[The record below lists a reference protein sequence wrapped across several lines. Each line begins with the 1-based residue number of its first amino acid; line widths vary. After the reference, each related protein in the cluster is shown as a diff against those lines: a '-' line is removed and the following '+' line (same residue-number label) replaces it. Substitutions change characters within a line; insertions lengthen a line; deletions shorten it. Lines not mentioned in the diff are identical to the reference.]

1 MTSVADLA
9 QNYGLKIHLDGA
21 RIFNAAVA
29 LKVPVSK
36 LTEKVDSVMFCLSKG
51 LSAPVGSLV
60 CGSSDFIDQAR
71 KMRKMVG
78 GGMRQAGHLAAAGLV
93 ALQEL
98 VNRLQEDHEN
108 AKLLARGISTLD
120 GIELDETRV
129 KTNIIFFNLTGME
142 GKKFIDQL
150 DKKQIKLLM
159 TGVETFRA
167 VLHREV
173 SKKQV
178 QTVIETIRAILENG
192 EVKGV

>member
-1 MTSVADLA
+1 
-9 QNYGLKIHLDGA
+9 
-21 RIFNAAVA
+21 
-29 LKVPVSK
+29 
-36 LTEKVDSVMFCLSKG
+36 MFCLSKG

-60 CGSSDFIDQAR
+60 CGSSDFIDKAR

-108 AKLLARGISTLD
+108 AKLLARGIATLE

-142 GKKFIDQL
+142 GEKFIDQL

-178 QTVIETIRAILENG
+178 QIVIETIRAIL
-192 EVKGV
+192 KKR

>member
-1 MTSVADLA
+1 
-9 QNYGLKIHLDGA
+9 
-21 RIFNAAVA
+21 
-29 LKVPVSK
+29 
-36 LTEKVDSVMFCLSKG
+36 
-51 LSAPVGSLV
+51 
-60 CGSSDFIDQAR
+60 
-71 KMRKMVG
+71 
-78 GGMRQAGHLAAAGLV
+78 MRQAGHLAAAGLV

-108 AKLLARGISTLD
+108 AKLLARGIATLE

-178 QTVIETIRAILENG
+178 QIVIETIRAILE
-192 EVKGV
+192 KR

>member
-1 MTSVADLA
+1 M
-9 QNYGLKIHLDGA
+9 
-21 RIFNAAVA
+21 
-29 LKVPVSK
+29 
-36 LTEKVDSVMFCLSKG
+36 
-51 LSAPVGSLV
+51 
-60 CGSSDFIDQAR
+60 
-71 KMRKMVG
+71 
-78 GGMRQAGHLAAAGLV
+78 
-93 ALQEL
+93 

-108 AKLLARGISTLD
+108 AKLLARGIATLD

-142 GKKFIDQL
+142 GEKFIDQL

-178 QTVIETIRAILENG
+178 QIVIETIRAILE
-192 EVKGV
+192 KR

>member
-21 RIFNAAVA
+21 RIFNAAVS
-29 LKVPVSK
+29 LKVPVAK

-108 AKLLARGISTLD
+108 AKLLARGIATLE

-129 KTNIIFFNLTGME
+129 KTNIIFFNLTGMDGE
-142 GKKFIDQL
+142 KFIDQL

-178 QTVIETIRAILENG
+178 QLVIETIRAIL
-192 EVKGV
+192 KKR

>member
-1 MTSVADLA
+1 
-9 QNYGLKIHLDGA
+9 
-21 RIFNAAVA
+21 
-29 LKVPVSK
+29 
-36 LTEKVDSVMFCLSKG
+36 
-51 LSAPVGSLV
+51 
-60 CGSSDFIDQAR
+60 
-71 KMRKMVG
+71 
-78 GGMRQAGHLAAAGLV
+78 MRQAGHLAAAGLV

-108 AKLLARGISTLD
+108 AKILARGIATLE

-129 KTNIIFFNLTGME
+129 KTNIIFFNLTGMDGE
-142 GKKFIDQL
+142 KFIDQL

-178 QTVIETIRAILENG
+178 QIVIETIRAILE
-192 EVKGV
+192 KR